1 MFRSGHFAWQASA
14 RAMQMRRILNDRL
27 SRLSL
32 ASGPVSSLL
41 LSLEL
46 PLTWIVLQCKFVD
59 EMIKLIRWLTEV
71 CGGRSE
77 LSVYTSSSETFDR
90 LLAASTIPGALIPF
104 LWFFDHLH
112 HVGRSINDRQPAPGQ
127 S

>member
-1 MFRSGHFAWQASA
+1 
-14 RAMQMRRILNDRL
+14 MQMRSILNDHL
-27 SRLSL
+27 SLLPL

-41 LSLEL
+41 LSLES
-46 PLTWIVLQCKFVD
+46 PLTWFVLRCKFVD
-59 EMIKLIRWLTEV
+59 ELIKLIKLIRWKTEV

-90 LLAASTIPGALIPF
+90 LLAASTFLGALIPF